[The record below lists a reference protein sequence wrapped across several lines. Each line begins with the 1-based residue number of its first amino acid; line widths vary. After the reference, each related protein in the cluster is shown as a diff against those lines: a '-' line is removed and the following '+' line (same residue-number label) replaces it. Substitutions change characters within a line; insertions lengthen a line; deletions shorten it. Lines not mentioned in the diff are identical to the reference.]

1 MHADEPPLT
10 GEPHPKVWDLIC
22 VGTGL
27 AETMLAR
34 CVPRVPRRP
43 TRHPIDSC
51 PAISRTSSPAH
62 PVSSSRPSTQRGR
75 PRGQVRAP
83 AGPRGRVR
91 RRVRR
96 ARGVPRRR
104 WVGRPLLG
112 ESRTPGGDARR
123 TRVRFFRRG
132 RRRGDRHR
140 LPRAGRPRG
149 RARAR
154 RRDELQLPR
163 DPERLEP
170 PAVLSGPL
178 GAASGAGRGRVRGR
192 PGALRARTRTSSSR
206 RWTRRL
212 FFSRGGVE
220 LRVPRGPRVPRGC
233 VPRQSPGPHRETRAH
248 ARAERVV
255 RLAEHGGVVVGAGDP
270 DAADAA
276 VGAPGSEW
284 RAAGDGPPGHQG
296 GGSSLPEEE
305 DALAPLYEREDELF
319 SVALE
324 RLGLGAPRA
333 SASLAVRFALALS
346 GDDAETARR
355 VREPHGVPRVPAPV
369 RTGRRC
375 RAPAYVRRRR
385 VPAGVRQAR
394 RRARRDVRAA
404 RRRAPRVRP
413 SRSKKKTRTE
423 LVRRD
428 RTRRCCCHRGGAAS
442 AVSRARRRRRRD
454 DAHSFAGEEN
464 AGRKRGGVDS

>member
-154 RRDELQLPR
+154 RRDELLLPG
-163 DPERLEP
+163 DAERLEP

-192 PGALRARTRTSSSR
+192 PGALGRARVR
-206 RWTRRL
+206 RVQGAGRDGYFFARRAWN
-212 FFSRGGVE
+212 S
-220 LRVPRGPRVPRGC
+220 RVPRGPRVPRGC
-233 VPRQSPGPHRETRAH
+233 VPRQNPGPHRETRAH
-248 ARAERVV
+248 ARAE
-255 RLAEHGGVVVGAGDP
+255 A
-270 DAADAA
+270 
-276 VGAPGSEW
+276 
-284 RAAGDGPPGHQG
+284 
-296 GGSSLPEEE
+296 
-305 DALAPLYEREDELF
+305 
-319 SVALE
+319 
-324 RLGLGAPRA
+324 
-333 SASLAVRFALALS
+333 
-346 GDDAETARR
+346 
-355 VREPHGVPRVPAPV
+355 
-369 RTGRRC
+369 
-375 RAPAYVRRRR
+375 
-385 VPAGVRQAR
+385 
-394 RRARRDVRAA
+394 
-404 RRRAPRVRP
+404 RRAPRRA
-413 SRSKKKTRTE
+413 RW
-423 LVRRD
+423 RR
-428 RTRRCCCHRGGAAS
+428 RRCRRPG
-442 AVSRARRRRRRD
+442 RRRRRRRR
-454 DAHSFAGEEN
+454 AGQRVARRE
-464 AGRKRGGVDS
+464 

>member
-104 WVGRPLLG
+104 CVGRPLLDRISNAG
-112 ESRTPGGDARR
+112 RRRARR

-132 RRRGDRHR
+132 RRRGPPSSSPA
-140 LPRAGRPRG
+140 LGAPVT

-154 RRDELQLPR
+154 RRDELLLPG
-163 DPERLEP
+163 DAER
-170 PAVLSGPL
+170 AR
-178 GAASGAGRGRVRGR
+178 AAGGSLWTARGRVWRWAR
-192 PGALRARTRTSSSR
+192 TRSWTSWCARARTRTSSSR

-212 FFSRGGVE
+212 FFPTRVE
-220 LRVPRGPRVPRGC
+220 
-233 VPRQSPGPHRETRAH
+233 
-248 ARAERVV
+248 
-255 RLAEHGGVVVGAGDP
+255 
-270 DAADAA
+270 
-276 VGAPGSEW
+276 
-284 RAAGDGPPGHQG
+284 PP
-296 GGSSLPEEE
+296 
-305 DALAPLYEREDELF
+305 A
-319 SVALE
+319 
-324 RLGLGAPRA
+324 
-333 SASLAVRFALALS
+333 
-346 GDDAETARR
+346 
-355 VREPHGVPRVPAPV
+355 RVPA
-369 RTGRRC
+369 
-375 RAPAYVRRRR
+375 
-385 VPAGVRQAR
+385 
-394 RRARRDVRAA
+394 
-404 RRRAPRVRP
+404 
-413 SRSKKKTRTE
+413 
-423 LVRRD
+423 
-428 RTRRCCCHRGGAAS
+428 
-442 AVSRARRRRRRD
+442 SRADVFRD
-454 DAHSFAGEEN
+454 KPWASQRN
-464 AGRKRGGVDS
+464 ARSCAC